1 MNYTQ
6 IKRLFQNNTEFVP
19 ITLAEAVVVN
29 TSTIPG
35 LTNLGITTLDK
46 VLRNTLGL
54 VGTNAQNIETLGGN
68 LTLLTGVVS
77 QINNELQNK
86 QDKLTAGVGISIT
99 KNDQDQTVISVNH
112 TLEIYKIISTETWNQ
127 IKDTPKQEYENVI
140 YLVPQ
145 PQATSADKNIFK
157 EFLCVFK
164 ETSYQWEEF
173 GTIQT
178 EVDLSG
184 YVTYDVYNTLVN
196 RVTNI
201 EINGIFADNIYTS
214 TGQQV
219 VAQYTIPST
228 LYDSA
233 VNVDENDDI
242 VEPSQ
247 EPNQEPNEEPNE
259 P

>member
-29 TSTIPG
+29 TSSIPG

-54 VGTNAQNIETLGGN
+54 VGTNAQNIDVLGTN
-68 LTLLTGVVS
+68 LQQLTGVV
-77 QINNELQNK
+77 QLINNELQNK

-99 KNDQDQTVISVNH
+99 QQDDKTIISVNH
-112 TLEIYKIISTETWNQ
+112 TIELYKIISTETWNT
-127 IKDTPKQEYENVI
+127 IKDTPGQDFENVI

-145 PQATSADKNIFK
+145 PSSTSVTGNVFR

-164 ETSYQWEEF
+164 NGIYQWEEF

-184 YVTYDVYNTLVN
+184 YITNDVFNTLVN
-196 RVTNI
+196 RVSNI
-201 EINGIFADNIYTS
+201 EVTGIFADNVYTS

-219 VAQYTIPST
+219 VVQYTIPSD
-228 LYDSA
+228 LYDSV
-233 VNVDENDDI
+233 VNIDQTDNI
-242 VEPSQ
+242 IEP
-247 EPNQEPNEEPNE
+247 
-259 P
+259 

>member
-19 ITLAEAVVVN
+19 ITLSEAVVVN

-46 VLRNTLGL
+46 VLRDTLGL
-54 VGTNAQNIETLGGN
+54 IGTNVKNIETLGGDI
-68 LTLLTGVVS
+68 LALTGVVK
-77 QINNELQNK
+77 QINNELENK

-99 KNDQDQTVISVNH
+99 ENDQGQTVISVNH
-112 TLEIYKIISTETWNQ
+112 SLEIYKIVTTETWNT
-127 IKDTPKQEYENVI
+127 IKVSPSQSYENVI

-145 PQATSADKNIFK
+145 PSITSASQNVFK

-164 ETSYQWEEF
+164 DGVYQWEEF

-178 EVDLSG
+178 KVDLSG
-184 YVTYDVYNTLVN
+184 YVTQEEFKALKD
-196 RVTNI
+196 RVSNI
-201 EINGIFADNIYTS
+201 ELKGIFASDVFTS

-219 VAQYTIPST
+219 AIRYTIPSD
-228 LYDSA
+228 LYDFA
-233 VNVDENDDI
+233 VNDNQKDEIIEN
-242 VEPSQ
+242 SS
-247 EPNQEPNEEPNE
+247 N
-259 P
+259 

>member
-6 IKRLFQNNTEFVP
+6 IKRLFQSNTEFVP

-54 VGTNAQNIETLGGN
+54 VGTNAQNIDILGTN
-68 LTLLTGVVS
+68 LQQLTGVV
-77 QINNELQNK
+77 QMINEELENK
-86 QDKLTAGVGISIT
+86 QDKLTAGIGISIT
-99 KNDQDQTVISVNH
+99 KTDDKTVISVNH
-112 TLEIYKIISTETWNQ
+112 TIELYKIISLETWNS
-127 IKDTPKQEYENVI
+127 IKEVPSQDFENVI

-145 PQATSADKNIFK
+145 PSFTSVTGNIFK
-157 EFLCVFK
+157 EFLCVLK
-164 ETSYQWEEF
+164 DGAYQWEEF

-184 YVTYDVYNTLVN
+184 YVTTDVFNTLVN
-196 RVTNI
+196 RVTSI
-201 EINGIFADNIYTS
+201 EVNGIFADNVYTS

-219 VAQYTIPST
+219 VVQYTIPSN

-233 VNVDENDDI
+233 VNNIQTDEI
-242 VEPSQ
+242 VEPS
-247 EPNQEPNEEPNE
+247 ES
-259 P
+259 

>member
-19 ITLAEAVVVN
+19 ITLSEAVVVN

-35 LTNLGITTLDK
+35 LTDLGITTLDK

-54 VGTNAQNIETLGGN
+54 IGANTQKIETLGGDI
-68 LTLLTGVVS
+68 LTLTGVVG
-77 QINNELQNK
+77 QINNELKNK

-99 KNDQDQTVISVNH
+99 KNDQNQTVISVNH
-112 TLEIYKIISTETWNQ
+112 SLEIYKIITTETWNT
-127 IKDTPKQEYENVI
+127 IKDNPSQSYENVI

-145 PQATSADKNIFK
+145 PAITSSNQNIFK

-164 ETSYQWEEF
+164 DGVYQWEEF

-178 EVDLSG
+178 KVDLSG
-184 YVTYDVYNTLVN
+184 YVTQGEFTALKD
-196 RVTNI
+196 RVSNI
-201 EINGIFADNIYTS
+201 ELKGIFASDVFTS

-219 VAQYTIPST
+219 VIRYTIPSD
-228 LYDSA
+228 LYDFA
-233 VNVDENDDI
+233 VNDNQKDEIIEN
-242 VEPSQ
+242 SS
-247 EPNQEPNEEPNE
+247 N
-259 P
+259 

>member
-19 ITLAEAVVVN
+19 ITLSEAVVVN

-46 VLRNTLGL
+46 VLRDTLGL
-54 VGTNAQNIETLGGN
+54 IGTNAQNIETLGGDIIA
-68 LTLLTGVVS
+68 LTGVVH

-99 KNDQDQTVISVNH
+99 KNDQKQTVISVNH
-112 TLEIYKIISTETWNQ
+112 SLEIYKIVTTETWDT
-127 IKDTPKQEYENVI
+127 IKDNPSQSYENVI

-145 PQATSADKNIFK
+145 PSATSVNQNIFK

-164 ETSYQWEEF
+164 DGVYQWEEF

-178 EVDLSG
+178 KVDLSG
-184 YVTYDVYNTLVN
+184 YVTQEEFKALKN
-196 RVTNI
+196 RVSNI
-201 EINGIFADNIYTS
+201 ELTGIFASDVLTS
-214 TGQQV
+214 TRQK
-219 VAQYTIPST
+219 VAVQYTIPDD
-228 LYDSA
+228 LYDFA
-233 VNVDENDDI
+233 VNDNQDDEIIEN
-242 VEPSQ
+242 SS
-247 EPNQEPNEEPNE
+247 N
-259 P
+259 

>member
-19 ITLAEAVVVN
+19 ITLSEAVVVN

-46 VLRNTLGL
+46 VLRDTLGL
-54 VGTNAQNIETLGGN
+54 IGTNVQNIETLGGN
-68 LTLLTGVVS
+68 LTKLTGVV
-77 QINNELQNK
+77 QLINQELENK

-112 TLEIYKIISTETWNQ
+112 SLEIYKIITTETWNT
-127 IKDTPKQEYENVI
+127 IKDNPSQSYENVI

-145 PQATSADKNIFK
+145 PSATSVNQNIFK
-157 EFLCVFK
+157 EYLCVFK
-164 ETSYQWEEF
+164 NGTYQWEEF

-178 EVDLSG
+178 KVDLSG
-184 YVTYDVYNTLVN
+184 YVTQEEFTALKN
-196 RVTNI
+196 RVSNI
-201 EINGIFADNIYTS
+201 ELTGIFANDVLTS

-219 VAQYTIPST
+219 AVRYNIPDN
-228 LYDSA
+228 LYDFA
-233 VNVDENDDI
+233 VNDNQTDEIIEYSSN
-242 VEPSQ
+242 
-247 EPNQEPNEEPNE
+247 
-259 P
+259 

>member
-29 TSTIPG
+29 TSSIPG

-46 VLRNTLGL
+46 VLRSTLGL

-68 LTLLTGVVS
+68 ILTLTGIV
-77 QINNELQNK
+77 QEINNELQNK

-99 KNDQDQTVISVNH
+99 KTEDNKTVISVNH
-112 TLEIYKIISTETWNQ
+112 TLEIYKIITTETWNQ
-127 IKDTPKQEYENVI
+127 IKDSPSQDFENVI

-157 EFLCVFK
+157 EFLCVLK
-164 ETSYQWEEF
+164 EGAYIWEEF

-184 YVTYDVYNTLVN
+184 YVTNETFDQLVQ
-196 RVTNI
+196 RVQHI
-201 EINGIFADNIYTS
+201 EVAGVFADNIYTS

-219 VAQYTIPST
+219 VVQYNIPSN

-233 VNVDENDDI
+233 VNEIQTDDI
-242 VEPSQ
+242 VEP
-247 EPNQEPNEEPNE
+247 EP
-259 P
+259 

>member
-19 ITLAEAVVVN
+19 ITLSEAVVVN

-54 VGTNAQNIETLGGN
+54 IGKNTQKIETLGGN
-68 LTLLTGVVS
+68 IITLTGVVQ

-112 TLEIYKIISTETWNQ
+112 SLEIYKIITTETWND
-127 IKDTPKQEYENVI
+127 IKDNPSKNYENVI

-145 PQATSADKNIFK
+145 PSATSVNQNIFK

-164 ETSYQWEEF
+164 DGVYQWEEF

-178 EVDLSG
+178 KVDLSG
-184 YVTYDVYNTLVN
+184 YVTQEEFTALKN
-196 RVTNI
+196 RVSNI
-201 EINGIFADNIYTS
+201 ELTGIFANDVLTS

-219 VAQYTIPST
+219 AVQYTIPNN
-228 LYDSA
+228 LYDFA
-233 VNVDENDDI
+233 VNDNQTDEIIEYSSN
-242 VEPSQ
+242 
-247 EPNQEPNEEPNE
+247 
-259 P
+259 

>member
-46 VLRNTLGL
+46 VLRDTLGL
-54 VGTNAQNIETLGGN
+54 IGTNAENIKTLGGN
-68 LTLLTGVVS
+68 IITLTGVVQ
-77 QINNELQNK
+77 QINDKLKNK

-99 KNDQDQTVISVNH
+99 KNEQDQTVISVNH
-112 TLEIYKIISTETWNQ
+112 SLEIYKIITTETWND
-127 IKDTPKQEYENVI
+127 IKDNPSKNYENVI

-145 PQATSADKNIFK
+145 PSTTSVNQNIFK
-157 EFLCVFK
+157 EYLCIFK
-164 ETSYQWEEF
+164 DGVYQWEEF

-178 EVDLSG
+178 KVDLSG
-184 YVTYDVYNTLVN
+184 YVTQGEFTELKN
-196 RVTNI
+196 RVSNI
-201 EINGIFADNIYTS
+201 ELTGIFASNVTTS

-219 VAQYTIPST
+219 AIRYTIPDN
-228 LYDSA
+228 LYNFA
-233 VNVDENDDI
+233 VNDNQDDEIIEYSSN
-242 VEPSQ
+242 
-247 EPNQEPNEEPNE
+247 
-259 P
+259 

>member
-54 VGTNAQNIETLGGN
+54 IGTNVQNIETLGGN
-68 LTLLTGVVS
+68 IVTLTGVVQ

-99 KNDQDQTVISVNH
+99 KNEQDQTVISVNH
-112 TLEIYKIISTETWNQ
+112 SLEIYKIITTETWND
-127 IKDTPKQEYENVI
+127 IKDNPSKNYENVI

-145 PQATSADKNIFK
+145 PSATSVNQNIFK
-157 EFLCVFK
+157 EYLCIFK
-164 ETSYQWEEF
+164 NGTYQWEEF

-184 YVTYDVYNTLVN
+184 YVTQEEFTALKN
-196 RVTNI
+196 RVSNI
-201 EINGIFADNIYTS
+201 ELTGIFASDVLTS
-214 TGQQV
+214 TGQR
-219 VAQYTIPST
+219 VAVQYTIPDN
-228 LYDSA
+228 LYDFA
-233 VNVDENDDI
+233 VNDNQTDEIIEYSSN
-242 VEPSQ
+242 
-247 EPNQEPNEEPNE
+247 
-259 P
+259 

>member
-19 ITLAEAVVVN
+19 ITLSEAVVVN

-46 VLRNTLGL
+46 VLKDTLGL
-54 VGTNAQNIETLGGN
+54 IGTNAENIETLGSN
-68 LTLLTGVVS
+68 IIKLTGIVD
-77 QINNELQNK
+77 QINNELENK

-99 KNDQDQTVISVNH
+99 ENDQNQTVISVNH
-112 TLEIYKIISTETWNQ
+112 SLEIYKIITTETWNT
-127 IKDTPKQEYENVI
+127 IKDNPSQSYENVI

-145 PQATSADKNIFK
+145 PSITSVSQNIFK

-164 ETSYQWEEF
+164 DGVYQWEEF

-178 EVDLSG
+178 KVDLSG
-184 YVTYDVYNTLVN
+184 YVTQEEFTALKN
-196 RVTNI
+196 RVSTI
-201 EINGIFADNIYTS
+201 ELTGIFASDVFTS

-219 VAQYTIPST
+219 AIQYTIPSD
-228 LYDSA
+228 LYDFA
-233 VNVDENDDI
+233 VNNNQKDEIIEN
-242 VEPSQ
+242 SS
-247 EPNQEPNEEPNE
+247 N
-259 P
+259 

>member
-46 VLRNTLGL
+46 VLRSTLGL

-68 LTLLTGVVS
+68 ILTLTGIV
-77 QINNELQNK
+77 QEINNELQNK

-99 KNDQDQTVISVNH
+99 KVEDKTVISVNH
-112 TLEIYKIISTETWNQ
+112 TLEIYKIITTETWNQ
-127 IKDTPKQEYENVI
+127 IKDSPSQDFENVI

-157 EFLCVFK
+157 EFLCVLK
-164 ETSYQWEEF
+164 NGAYVWEEF

-184 YVTYDVYNTLVN
+184 YVTNETFDQLVQ
-196 RVTNI
+196 RVQHI
-201 EINGIFADNIYTS
+201 EVAGVFADNIYTS

-219 VAQYTIPST
+219 VVQYNIPSN

-233 VNVDENDDI
+233 VNEIQTDEI
-242 VEPSQ
+242 VEP
-247 EPNQEPNEEPNE
+247 E
-259 P
+259 

>member
-19 ITLAEAVVVN
+19 ITLSEAVVVN

-54 VGTNAQNIETLGGN
+54 IGTNAKNIENLGGN
-68 LTLLTGVVS
+68 IITLTGVVQ

-99 KNDQDQTVISVNH
+99 KNDQNQTVISVNH
-112 TLEIYKIISTETWNQ
+112 SLEIYKIVTTETWNT
-127 IKDTPKQEYENVI
+127 IKDNPSQSYENVI

-145 PQATSADKNIFK
+145 PSITSVNQNIFK
-157 EFLCVFK
+157 EYLCIFK
-164 ETSYQWEEF
+164 DGTYQWEEF

-178 EVDLSG
+178 KVDLSG
-184 YVTYDVYNTLVN
+184 YVTQEEFTALKN
-196 RVTNI
+196 RVSNI
-201 EINGIFADNIYTS
+201 ELTGIFASDVLTS
-214 TGQQV
+214 TGQRV
-219 VAQYTIPST
+219 VVQYNIPDD
-228 LYDSA
+228 LYNFA
-233 VNVDENDDI
+233 VNDNQDDEIIEN
-242 VEPSQ
+242 SS
-247 EPNQEPNEEPNE
+247 N
-259 P
+259 

>member
-35 LTNLGITTLDK
+35 LTNMGITTLDK

-54 VGTNAQNIETLGGN
+54 VGTNAQNIENLGGN
-68 LTLLTGVVS
+68 ILTLTGVV
-77 QINNELQNK
+77 QEINNELKNK

-99 KNDQDQTVISVNH
+99 KQDDKTVISVNH
-112 TLEIYKIISTETWNQ
+112 TIELYKIISVETWNT
-127 IKDTPKQEYENVI
+127 IKEQPGQEYENII

-145 PQATSADKNIFK
+145 PSETSVTGNIFK

-164 ETSYQWEEF
+164 DGVYQWEEF

-178 EVDLSG
+178 DVDLSG
-184 YVTYDVYNTLVN
+184 YVTLEEFTTLSDNVN
-196 RVTNI
+196 NIKVT
-201 EINGIFADNIYTS
+201 GVFADNIYTS

-219 VAQYTIPST
+219 VVQYTIPSD
-228 LYDSA
+228 LYNSA
-233 VNVDENDDI
+233 VNIDEQDNI
-242 VEPSQ
+242 IKLSQ
-247 EPNQEPNEEPNE
+247 ETNNEGK
-259 P
+259 

>member
-19 ITLAEAVVVN
+19 ITLSEAVVVN

-46 VLRNTLGL
+46 VLRDTLGL
-54 VGTNAQNIETLGGN
+54 IGTNAQNIETLGGDI
-68 LTLLTGVVS
+68 LTLTGVVG

-99 KNDQDQTVISVNH
+99 KNDQNQTVISVNH
-112 TLEIYKIISTETWNQ
+112 SLEIYKIVTTETWNT
-127 IKDTPKQEYENVI
+127 IKDSPSQSYENVI

-145 PQATSADKNIFK
+145 PAITSSNQNIFK

-164 ETSYQWEEF
+164 DGVYQWEEF

-178 EVDLSG
+178 KVDLSG
-184 YVTYDVYNTLVN
+184 YVTQEEFTALKN
-196 RVTNI
+196 RVSNI
-201 EINGIFADNIYTS
+201 ELTGIFASDVFTS

-219 VAQYTIPST
+219 VIQYTIPSD
-228 LYDSA
+228 LYDFA
-233 VNVDENDDI
+233 VNNNQTDEIIEN
-242 VEPSQ
+242 SS
-247 EPNQEPNEEPNE
+247 N
-259 P
+259 

>member
-19 ITLAEAVVVN
+19 ITLSEAVVVN

-54 VGTNAQNIETLGGN
+54 IGTNVQNIETLGGN
-68 LTLLTGVVS
+68 IVTLTGVVQ

-99 KNDQDQTVISVNH
+99 KNDQNQTVISVNH
-112 TLEIYKIISTETWNQ
+112 SLEIYKIITTETWNN
-127 IKDTPKQEYENVI
+127 IKDNPSKNYENVI

-145 PQATSADKNIFK
+145 PQITSVNQNIFK
-157 EFLCVFK
+157 EYLCIFK
-164 ETSYQWEEF
+164 DGVYQWEEF

-178 EVDLSG
+178 KVDLSG
-184 YVTYDVYNTLVN
+184 YVTQEEFTALKN
-196 RVTNI
+196 RVSSI
-201 EINGIFADNIYTS
+201 ELTGIFANDVLTS

-219 VAQYTIPST
+219 AVQYTIPND
-228 LYDSA
+228 LYDFA
-233 VNVDENDDI
+233 VNDNQADEIIEN
-242 VEPSQ
+242 SS
-247 EPNQEPNEEPNE
+247 N
-259 P
+259 

>member
-46 VLRNTLGL
+46 VLRDTLGL
-54 VGTNAQNIETLGGN
+54 IGTNAKNIETLGGN
-68 LTLLTGVVS
+68 IVTLTGVVK

-86 QDKLTAGVGISIT
+86 QDKLTAGIGISIT
-99 KNDQDQTVISVNH
+99 KNEQDQTVISVNH
-112 TLEIYKIISTETWNQ
+112 SLEIYKIITTETWND
-127 IKDTPKQEYENVI
+127 IKDNPSKNYENVI

-145 PQATSADKNIFK
+145 PQATSVNQNIFK
-157 EFLCVFK
+157 EYLCIFK
-164 ETSYQWEEF
+164 NGTYQWEEF

-178 EVDLSG
+178 KVDLSG
-184 YVTYDVYNTLVN
+184 YVTQEEFTALKN
-196 RVTNI
+196 RVSNI
-201 EINGIFADNIYTS
+201 ELTGIFANDVLTS

-219 VAQYTIPST
+219 AVQYTIPDN
-228 LYDSA
+228 LYDFA
-233 VNVDENDDI
+233 VNDNQTDEIIEYSSN
-242 VEPSQ
+242 
-247 EPNQEPNEEPNE
+247 
-259 P
+259 

>member
-46 VLRNTLGL
+46 VLRDTLGL
-54 VGTNAQNIETLGGN
+54 IGTNVKNIETLGGN
-68 LTLLTGVVS
+68 IVTLTGVVQ

-112 TLEIYKIISTETWNQ
+112 SLEIYKIITTETWND
-127 IKDTPKQEYENVI
+127 IKDNPSKNYENII

-145 PQATSADKNIFK
+145 PLITSVNQNIFK
-157 EFLCVFK
+157 EYLCIFK
-164 ETSYQWEEF
+164 NGTYQWEEF

-178 EVDLSG
+178 KVDLSG
-184 YVTYDVYNTLVN
+184 YVTQEEFTALKN
-196 RVTNI
+196 RVSNI
-201 EINGIFADNIYTS
+201 ELTGIFANDVLTS

-219 VAQYTIPST
+219 AVQYTIPDN
-228 LYDSA
+228 LYDFA
-233 VNVDENDDI
+233 VNDNQTDEIIEYSSN
-242 VEPSQ
+242 
-247 EPNQEPNEEPNE
+247 
-259 P
+259 

>member
-19 ITLAEAVVVN
+19 ITLSEAVVVN

-54 VGTNAQNIETLGGN
+54 IGTNAENIKTLGGDIIA
-68 LTLLTGVVS
+68 LTGVVK
-77 QINNELQNK
+77 QINNELENK

-99 KNDQDQTVISVNH
+99 ENDQGQTVISVNH
-112 TLEIYKIISTETWNQ
+112 SLEIYKIVTTETWNN
-127 IKDTPKQEYENVI
+127 IKDNPSKNYENVI

-145 PQATSADKNIFK
+145 PSATSVNQNIFK
-157 EFLCVFK
+157 EYLCIFK
-164 ETSYQWEEF
+164 NGTYQWEEF

-178 EVDLSG
+178 KVDLSG
-184 YVTYDVYNTLVN
+184 YVTQEEFTALKN
-196 RVTNI
+196 RVSNI
-201 EINGIFADNIYTS
+201 ELTGIFASDVFTS

-219 VAQYTIPST
+219 AIRYTIPSD
-228 LYDSA
+228 LYDFA
-233 VNVDENDDI
+233 VNDNQKDEIIEN
-242 VEPSQ
+242 SS
-247 EPNQEPNEEPNE
+247 N
-259 P
+259 

>member
-35 LTNLGITTLDK
+35 LTNMGITTLDK

-54 VGTNAQNIETLGGN
+54 VGANTQKIENLGGN
-68 LTLLTGVVS
+68 ILTLTGVV
-77 QINNELQNK
+77 QEINNELQNK

-112 TLEIYKIISTETWNQ
+112 SLEIYKIISLETWNS
-127 IKDTPKQEYENVI
+127 IKDNPIQDYENVI

-157 EFLCVFK
+157 EYLCIFK
-164 ETSYQWEEF
+164 DQTYVWEEF

-178 EVDLSG
+178 YVDLSG
-184 YVTYDVYNTLVN
+184 YVTIEDFNVLKD
-196 RVTNI
+196 RVSNI
-201 EINGIFADNIYTS
+201 EITGIFANNIYTS

-219 VAQYTIPST
+219 VVQYSIPSD

-233 VNVDENDDI
+233 INTNQTDESNK
-242 VEPSQ
+242 
-247 EPNQEPNEEPNE
+247 EPNK
-259 P
+259 

>member
-54 VGTNAQNIETLGGN
+54 VGTNSQNIETLGGN
-68 LTLLTGVVS
+68 ILTLTGIV
-77 QINNELQNK
+77 QEINTELQNK

-99 KNDQDQTVISVNH
+99 KTEDKTVISVNH
-112 TLEIYKIISTETWNQ
+112 TLEIYKIITTETWNQ
-127 IKDTPKQEYENVI
+127 IKDTPSQDYENVI

-145 PQATSADKNIFK
+145 PQITSVDKNIFK
-157 EFLCVFK
+157 EFLCVLK
-164 ETSYQWEEF
+164 EGLYKWEEF

-184 YVTYDVYNTLVN
+184 YVTNETFDQLVT
-196 RVTNI
+196 RVQNI
-201 EINGIFADNIYTS
+201 EVSGIFADNIYTS

-219 VAQYTIPST
+219 VVQYNIPAN
-228 LYDSA
+228 LYDTA
-233 VNVDENDDI
+233 VNTIDTDEI
-242 VEPSQ
+242 VEPS
-247 EPNQEPNEEPNE
+247 EP
-259 P
+259 

>member
-19 ITLAEAVVVN
+19 ITLSEAVVVN

-35 LTNLGITTLDK
+35 LTDLGITTLDK

-54 VGTNAQNIETLGGN
+54 IGANTQKIETLGGDI
-68 LTLLTGVVS
+68 LTLTGVVG
-77 QINNELQNK
+77 QINNELKNK

-99 KNDQDQTVISVNH
+99 KNDQNQTVISVNH
-112 TLEIYKIISTETWNQ
+112 SLEIYKIITTETWNT
-127 IKDTPKQEYENVI
+127 IKDSPSQSYENVI

-145 PQATSADKNIFK
+145 PSITSASQNVFK

-164 ETSYQWEEF
+164 DGVYQWEEF

-178 EVDLSG
+178 KVDLSG
-184 YVTYDVYNTLVN
+184 YVTQGEFKALKD
-196 RVTNI
+196 RVSDI
-201 EINGIFADNIYTS
+201 ELKGIFASDVFTS

-219 VAQYTIPST
+219 VIRYTIPSN
-228 LYDSA
+228 LYDFA
-233 VNVDENDDI
+233 VNNNQTDEIIEN
-242 VEPSQ
+242 SS
-247 EPNQEPNEEPNE
+247 N
-259 P
+259 

>member
-19 ITLAEAVVVN
+19 ITLSEAVVVN

-35 LTNLGITTLDK
+35 LTDLGITTLDK

-54 VGTNAQNIETLGGN
+54 IGANTQKIETLGGDI
-68 LTLLTGVVS
+68 LTLTGVVG
-77 QINNELQNK
+77 QINKELQNK

-99 KNDQDQTVISVNH
+99 KNDQNQTVISVNH
-112 TLEIYKIISTETWNQ
+112 SLEIYKIITTETWNT
-127 IKDTPKQEYENVI
+127 IKDNPSQSYENVI

-145 PQATSADKNIFK
+145 PAITSSNQNIFK

-164 ETSYQWEEF
+164 DGVYQWEEF

-178 EVDLSG
+178 KVDLSG
-184 YVTYDVYNTLVN
+184 YVTQEEFTALKD
-196 RVTNI
+196 RVSNI
-201 EINGIFADNIYTS
+201 ELKGIFASDVFTS

-219 VAQYTIPST
+219 VIRYTIPSD
-228 LYDSA
+228 LYDFA
-233 VNVDENDDI
+233 VNNNLTDEIIEN
-242 VEPSQ
+242 SS
-247 EPNQEPNEEPNE
+247 N
-259 P
+259 

>member
-6 IKRLFQNNTEFVP
+6 IKRLFQSGTEFVP

-68 LTLLTGVVS
+68 ITQLAGVV
-77 QINNELQNK
+77 QLINQELENK

-99 KNDQDQTVISVNH
+99 KQDDKTVISVNH
-112 TLEIYKIISTETWNQ
+112 SIELYKIISTETWNT
-127 IKDTPKQEYENVI
+127 IKEQPGQDYENII

-145 PQATSADKNIFK
+145 PSGTSVTGNVFK
-157 EFLCVFK
+157 EFLCVIK
-164 ETSYQWEEF
+164 DGVYQWEEF

-184 YVTYDVYNTLVN
+184 YVTDEEFTQLAN

-201 EINGIFADNIYTS
+201 EMTGVSADNIYTS

-219 VAQYTIPST
+219 VVQYTIPSD
-228 LYDSA
+228 LYNSA
-233 VNVDENDDI
+233 INDNQNDEI
-242 VEPSQ
+242 T
-247 EPNQEPNEEPNE
+247 EPNS
-259 P
+259 

>member
-19 ITLAEAVVVN
+19 ITLSEAVVVN

-54 VGTNAQNIETLGGN
+54 IGTNTQNIETLGGN
-68 LTLLTGVVS
+68 IIKLTGVVD
-77 QINNELQNK
+77 QINNELKNK

-99 KNDQDQTVISVNH
+99 KNDQNQTVISVNH
-112 TLEIYKIISTETWNQ
+112 SLEIYKIITTETWDT
-127 IKDTPKQEYENVI
+127 IKDNPSQSYENVI

-145 PQATSADKNIFK
+145 PSITSANQN
-157 EFLCVFK
+157 VFK
-164 ETSYQWEEF
+164 EYLCIFKDGVYQWEEF

-178 EVDLSG
+178 KVDLSG
-184 YVTYDVYNTLVN
+184 YVTQKEFIALKD
-196 RVTNI
+196 RVSNI
-201 EINGIFADNIYTS
+201 ELKGIFASDVFTS

-219 VAQYTIPST
+219 VIRYTIPSN
-228 LYDSA
+228 LYDFA
-233 VNVDENDDI
+233 VNDNQTDEIIEN
-242 VEPSQ
+242 SS
-247 EPNQEPNEEPNE
+247 N
-259 P
+259 

>member
-46 VLRNTLGL
+46 VLRDTLGL
-54 VGTNAQNIETLGGN
+54 IGTNVKNIETLGGN
-68 LTLLTGVVS
+68 IVTLTGVVQ

-112 TLEIYKIISTETWNQ
+112 SLEIYKIITIETWND
-127 IKDTPKQEYENVI
+127 IKDNPSKNYENVI

-145 PQATSADKNIFK
+145 PPITSVSQNIFK
-157 EFLCVFK
+157 EYLCIFK
-164 ETSYQWEEF
+164 NGTYQWEEF

-184 YVTYDVYNTLVN
+184 YVTQEEFTALKN
-196 RVTNI
+196 RVSNI
-201 EINGIFADNIYTS
+201 ELTGIFANDVLTS

-219 VAQYTIPST
+219 AVQYTIPNN
-228 LYDSA
+228 LYDFA
-233 VNVDENDDI
+233 VNDNQTDEIIEYSSN
-242 VEPSQ
+242 
-247 EPNQEPNEEPNE
+247 
-259 P
+259 

>member
-46 VLRNTLGL
+46 VLRSTLGL

-68 LTLLTGVVS
+68 ILTLTGIV
-77 QINNELQNK
+77 QEINNELQNK

-99 KNDQDQTVISVNH
+99 KTEDNKTVISVNH
-112 TLEIYKIISTETWNQ
+112 TLEIYKIITTETWNQ
-127 IKDTPKQEYENVI
+127 IKDSPSQDFENVI

-157 EFLCVFK
+157 EFLCVLK
-164 ETSYQWEEF
+164 DGAYVWEEF

-178 EVDLSG
+178 QVDLSG
-184 YVTYDVYNTLVN
+184 YVTNETFDQLVQ
-196 RVTNI
+196 RVQNI
-201 EINGIFADNIYTS
+201 EVTGIFADNIYTS

-219 VAQYTIPST
+219 VAQYNIPAN

-233 VNVDENDDI
+233 VNTIETDEI
-242 VEPSQ
+242 VEP
-247 EPNQEPNEEPNE
+247 EP
-259 P
+259 